1 MSIADMIFGAAIEN
15 ETFSCAPTLD
25 TLLSSTA
32 TPAKPRIRYGSEEY
46 YRWIGK
52 AKASCVKAAAFIKAL
67 VKEKEPEQQNVC
79 PCCHGSGEYVG
90 ASYRTRCARCKG
102 KGYMTRA
109 DENAY
114 RTWSHARDTGL
125 PWVRGD
131 FGAAFN
137 LA

>member
-1 MSIADMIFGAAIEN
+1 MNMADMIFGADIDD
-15 ETFSCAPTLD
+15 APHHQALTLD
-25 TLLSSTA
+25 DLMA
-32 TPAKPRIRYGSEEY
+32 APAKPKQRIRYGSEEY

-52 AKASCVKAAAFIKAL
+52 VKDSCVKAAAFIKAL
-67 VKEKEPEQQNVC
+67 VKEPEQQTAC
-79 PCCHGSGEYVG
+79 PCCHGRGEYIG

-114 RTWSHARDTGL
+114 RTWSHARDQGL
-125 PWVRGD
+125 PKVRTD
-131 FGAAFN
+131 LGAAFN